1 MLQLLVGV
9 KWVSIV
15 LFAII
20 HILIG
25 LALIYFYGKLP
36 KALTVFASVYLNY
49 EFCLL
54 GNSFNKYVVKLTGD
68 ITGVTIMLFSSSS
81 KGWLLK

>member
-36 KALTVFASVYLNY
+36 KVLTVFASVYLIMSFVYWGTVLINT
-49 EFCLL
+49 LL
-54 GNSFNKYVVKLTGD
+54 S
-68 ITGVTIMLFSSSS
+68 
-81 KGWLLK
+81 

>member
-1 MLQLLVGV
+1 MLQLLVEV

-36 KALTVFASVYLNY
+36 KALTVFASVYLIMSFLYWGTVLINS
-49 EFCLL
+49 LL
-54 GNSFNKYVVKLTGD
+54 S
-68 ITGVTIMLFSSSS
+68 
-81 KGWLLK
+81 

>member
-1 MLQLLVGV
+1 MAILIEVKVQVNEIRIYSLNYKMLQLLVRV
-9 KWVSIV
+9 KWVSIF

-36 KALTVFASVYLNY
+36 KALNLFVSVFLIISLLYWGTVLINSLLN
-49 EFCLL
+49 
-54 GNSFNKYVVKLTGD
+54 
-68 ITGVTIMLFSSSS
+68 
-81 KGWLLK
+81 